1 MMVTAKGRYAL
12 RMMLDMALQPE
23 EACVSLRDISSRQDI
38 SVKYLEQIAVQL
50 TKAGLLRSVRGAQ
63 GGYLMAKRPHAC
75 TAGEVLRAVEGKLA
89 PTEAPVGEQPAHENS
104 VSCAAAGFWEGFDHA
119 VNAYVDGVT
128 LQDMLDAQAAR
139 GYDYSI

>member
-12 RMMLDMALQPE
+12 RMMIDIASQPE
-23 EACVSLRDISSRQDI
+23 EVCVSLRDVSSRQDI
-38 SVKYLEQIAVQL
+38 SVKYLEQIAAQL

-75 TAGEVLRAVEGKLA
+75 TAGEVLRAVEGNLA
-89 PTEAPVGEQPAHENS
+89 PTGTSAGEQPAHENS
-104 VSCAAAGFWEGFDHA
+104 AACAAAGFWDGFDRA

-128 LQDMLDAQAAR
+128 LQDLLDAQAAR

>member
-1 MMVTAKGRYAL
+1 MMITAKGRYAL
-12 RMMLDMALQPE
+12 RMMLDIALQSE
-23 EACVSLRDISSRQDI
+23 EVCVSLRDVSSRQDI
-38 SVKYLEQIAVQL
+38 SVKYLEQIAAQL

-75 TAGEVLRAVEGKLA
+75 SAGEVLRAVEGNLTPA
-89 PTEAPVGEQPAHENS
+89 GGPTREEIAHENGAA
-104 VSCAAAGFWEGFDHA
+104 CAAAAFWEGFDRA